1 MTIKMDFDHFGDL
14 KWPQMTL
21 NDLTNKKSKYDHVA
35 YQMKALWKCNKNITV
50 KMDFDPFSHLKWP
63 QRT

>member
-1 MTIKMDFDHFGDL
+1 
-14 KWPQMTL
+14 MTL
-21 NDLTNKKSKYDHVA
+21 NDLTNKKSKYGHVA